1 MNEEVYNADKELA
14 ISGKHGT
21 DPQRNPAPRAALFSL
36 FTDTDASFSV
46 RRSTAAFRASKSAPL
61 MGNMPAHHITA
72 QRLIACCSNGFKIA
86 ALRASESAPL
96 IGNIP
101 AHHINTQYI
110 IACCSDGSEIAASR
124 ASKSVPRMETCLHT
138 TSPLNT

>member
-72 QRLIACCSNGFKIA
+72 QRIVACCSSW
-86 ALRASESAPL
+86 L
-96 IGNIP
+96 
-101 AHHINTQYI
+101 
-110 IACCSDGSEIAASR
+110 EIAVFRSR
-124 ASKSVPRMETCLHT
+124 I
-138 TSPLNT
+138 TSCDPMQDNVIHE